1 MFNSQFSIL
10 IRKEKRP
17 RFRRECREVIPAKK
31 HLAIRHPLRMRIEH
45 WELSIGQ
52 IPGLHINCLCLTLRY
67 CETRSALKRS
77 FSINEKR
84 TPRRLKVFSNCRSF
98 CHRK

>member
-10 IRKEKRP
+10 IRKEKRR

-45 WELSIGQ
+45 WELSVGQ
-52 IPGLHINCLCLTLRY
+52 IPGRIQG
-67 CETRSALKRS
+67 SG
-77 FSINEKR
+77 
-84 TPRRLKVFSNCRSF
+84 F
-98 CHRK
+98 CHVIFARALIVSESE